1 MRDFLKEAT
10 LGDILSIFG
19 EQLVKTLYWWA
30 EGAEKL
36 VTFDILNFDIPQTLV
51 TIFAIYVGFSI
62 KDDAKDKWERF
73 NNEVDNIAEALN
85 SKEETENMIKYFRK
99 PLSLYYDVSYKDLS
113 DEKLLKAI
121 KKRFKRKKPKLYLY
135 VNQFFEVTYFYWV
148 AFFIYAVTY
157 GMRA

>member
-1 MRDFLKEAT
+1 MIDFLKEAT

-51 TIFAIYVGFSI
+51 TIFAIYLGFSI
-62 KDDAKDKWERF
+62 KGDAKVKWERF

-99 PLSLYYDVSYKDLS
+99 PLSLYYDESYKDLS
-113 DEKLLKAI
+113 NDELLNVI
-121 KKRFKRKKPKLYLY
+121 KKRFKRKKPKIFLY
-135 VNQFFEVTYFYWV
+135 VDQFFDVTYFYWI
-148 AFFIYAVTY
+148 ACLIYLFTY
-157 GMRA
+157 GMRT